1 MTETN
6 NSNAEENGVRDMK
19 VPKGESADSH
29 CTNPALQSKSVS
41 STQQYTKK
49 ALRQA
54 LRQHHKRRNG
64 MSMMVNK
71 AVPRVVLTP
80 LKVSDDQPDSPA
92 GSEAQNGIEDR
103 EDSEKGM
110 KQNNRSHTGKQISQ
124 HLKKLKKSG
133 LGYLKWTKAEDID
146 IETPGS
152 ILVNTNLRALI
163 NKHTFASLPQHFQ
176 QYLLLLLPDVDRQMG
191 SDGVARPCNSAL
203 NNEFFAYAAQG
214 WKQRLAEGEFTPEMQ
229 LRIRQEMEKE
239 RKTEIWKEKYY
250 ETYYGQ
256 KSGVTE
262 KDSQSCMPDCDED
275 QENINTEV
283 PAFIH
288 TAVSAE
294 KIELK
299 LSDSTCVCEDKDIS
313 SVFNRDVA
321 SKPLSVLPTEDIV
334 LSGFPEVSEEA
345 VIQEEIAEEVEPN
358 SCTYIDYPD
367 PQIHDPSEHVSTDS
381 VKESPTI
388 TLPLKDK
395 TALQQQ
401 PSLETPAQ
409 PSTEVIKAVS
419 DETETSA
426 TSLLLLPSASE
437 TETDEMSPQTEE
449 DAAFDKVAC
458 IRTGHSTLVETNC
471 LSLSNETKVEKDLH
485 DTGEPDLKHA
495 CDNEDTTMSEI
506 LESEAQVTSQAVD
519 NALSCEP
526 NVLPLTS
533 FKTHL
538 EENAELDA
546 TIGADIL
553 TPHKPKDSTSYDNKV
568 VPPQLT
574 SDNSEDTDIE
584 CLNPDT
590 EVVSVPNPGN
600 EGHGEETPTF
610 QQPDEEFDETE
621 SENTP
626 DESLSPFST
635 PNATCASP
643 LANDAVHLD
652 IHCNGKVDCSDSVS
666 EHPSDE
672 LDSEASQNLDDIC
685 KPVPQATD
693 PKPEQSLPDTVL
705 TKPVIETRLQ
715 EELHA
720 ENTQLKEN
728 TKRTESTTIAYT
740 MDESLPEINVSKPIS
755 YDQVADKTV
764 KISPSLDMLKVKLHK
779 SYPGRQPPSTQE
791 MCHRKPGEVIRP
803 LLLDCTDSTDTENPK
818 RKPGELTSGTC
829 KEKRARIECSESGL
843 TSSPAGG
850 REEAPKEE
858 VLKEE
863 APKEEPRVPPLKIQL
878 SKVGLPFIIKT
889 QSVSK
894 PEAKL
899 SSPGRN
905 LGARTL
911 ADIKAR
917 AHQARAQREAAAAA
931 AIAAAA
937 HITAGEGGPPAD
949 GCKTRTLAHIKEQTK
964 VKLFPKHH
972 ARPQVHHHAKSTKQH
987 NEDHH
992 SSELPF
998 NMTRDC
1004 AAGVIIA
1011 NPNRRSPSDC
1021 LTLVQLPSTNLKPSE
1036 NKTAIPPSVVSIS
1049 VPNSVRCFP
1058 VHQTLNSVSQV
1069 RMTNTEDPRAKE
1081 SAVCNSQVP
1090 VSTRLCSIPPS
1101 SSVLVSVCSSSLQ
1114 SSVLKVSPSGA
1125 KTSILSSSQRAVLPK
1140 YNHEL
1145 PSVIPESSVCPS
1157 TNTQPCSSLGN
1168 ENQSHMGQIRTSS
1181 TCAAVARPTSN
1192 GFHCYVPESSMSH
1205 AHEKPKINYQDHHAY
1220 QENGDKLQR
1229 FQVMA
1234 HKDKSVNQKE
1244 IMTTEV
1250 IKACATQ
1257 KDIFKCKELPPE
1269 DSVTNKAIPCKVI
1282 VDHSSATYQ
1291 NSPTMPVTQHNPP
1304 IKGVKTETV
1313 LRLQES
1319 IMSRA
1324 ESFRQRTEQNGTF
1337 SAASRG
1343 NSKTVHGTYGVLQNI
1358 PLSQQVSH
1366 RESDPEGGAANLI
1379 YSSLLYK
1386 HAEKTLAIDRDIESK
1401 IWPKETKNMNT
1412 VVIQKT
1418 HQECNLKLD
1427 IRESK
1432 DETTPRVFPNRGI
1445 SKAEVHNSDTG
1456 DFKEPLNPRQHLV
1469 PRHLDDRQPRS
1480 ITSNK
1485 CSLAAENYRVVSAG
1499 SGSSCRQSSVE
1510 ASNPLVTQLLQGNLP
1525 LEKVL
1530 PQPRL
1535 GGRLEIHRLP
1545 SPFHTNSLRK
1555 PMVSER
1561 TAMEQAQ
1568 SCLSHKGAVHSLAM
1582 VGQSLLQQRDV
1593 IASNKVT
1600 TALAEMDLF
1609 KPDPGNSTMDGD
1621 NRNSSCSFGAH
1632 LNALDM
1638 GQKIVQEWGGR
1649 NVRQRCITPS
1659 LEIIESKRPL
1669 FTCSLQKRVSGLNK
1683 NSSFSSESDTSQR
1696 PFYPP
1701 PTADRD
1707 SSLLS
1712 APVQAC
1718 KTSPFVCAIPNKL
1731 VLNRNQGQNGP
1742 ESMTTD
1748 QFKKGAYP
1756 TNLRNM
1762 QADYFE
1768 TVSRN
1773 KPLAHSTNALP
1784 KIQSDQRQAAGVME
1798 TNRNLNWL
1806 TSGSVCSRIKVEPIS
1821 FDDNLSNSCE
1831 INSKQASYEQN
1842 DWTKTSTVPPFVA
1855 PEQQKVFTQQSPHLD
1870 PHQQVYSNYSSIHF
1884 SNGKLNRTASV
1895 IEKSVGNPR
1904 LQATPVSSHKFAN
1917 RNSVDELQLK
1927 CSCRLKA
1934 MIVCKGCGAFCHD
1947 DCIGPSELCV
1957 ACLVVR

>member
-1 MTETN
+1 
-6 NSNAEENGVRDMK
+6 MK
-19 VPKGESADSH
+19 DKRRKKDRTWAD
-29 CTNPALQSKSVS
+29 AARL
-41 STQQYTKK
+41 
-49 ALRQA
+49 A

-103 EDSEKGM
+103 ENSEKGM

-191 SDGVARPCNSAL
+191 SDGVARLCNSAL

-256 KSGVTE
+256 KSGLTE
-262 KDSQSCMPDCDED
+262 KDSQSCVPDCDED
-275 QENINTEV
+275 QGNTDAEV
-283 PAFIH
+283 PAFMQ
-288 TAVSAE
+288 TAVAAE

-299 LSDSTCVCEDKDIS
+299 LSDSACVCEDKDIPS
-313 SVFNRDVA
+313 GFNMDVA
-321 SKPLSVLPTEDIV
+321 SKPLSVLPTVDIV
-334 LSGFPEVSEEA
+334 LSGFPEISEEA

-367 PQIHDPSEHVSTDS
+367 PQIHDPSEHVSADS
-381 VKESPTI
+381 VKESQTI
-388 TLPLKDK
+388 TLPLNNV
-395 TALQQQ
+395 TALLQQ
-401 PSLETPAQ
+401 PSLE
-409 PSTEVIKAVS
+409 PSAEIIKAMGN
-419 DETETSA
+419 DPETSA
-426 TSLLLLPSASE
+426 ASLLSLPSTSE

-449 DAAFDKVAC
+449 DATFDKVGS
-458 IRTGHSTLVETNC
+458 IRTGHSALVETNC
-471 LSLSNETKVEKDLH
+471 LSLSSETKVEKDLH
-485 DTGEPDLKHA
+485 NTGEPDLKHA

-506 LESEAQVTSQAVD
+506 VESEAQVTSQAAD
-519 NALSCEP
+519 NVLSSEP

-533 FKTHL
+533 FTTHL
-538 EENAELDA
+538 EEDAELDA
-546 TIGADIL
+546 TTGADIL
-553 TPHKPKDSTSYDNKV
+553 APHKPKDSTSYDNKV
-568 VPPQLT
+568 LQSQLT

-590 EVVSVPNPGN
+590 EVVSVPDPVN
-600 EGHGEETPTF
+600 EGHGEETPIF
-610 QQPDEEFDETE
+610 QQPDEELDETE
-621 SENTP
+621 SENTQ

-635 PNATCASP
+635 SNATSASP

-652 IHCNGKVDCSDSVS
+652 IHCNGKADCSDSVS

-685 KPVPQATD
+685 EPVPQAKD
-693 PKPEQSLPDTVL
+693 PKQEQSLPDTVL
-705 TKPVIETRLQ
+705 TKPVNETRSQ

-720 ENTQLKEN
+720 ENTQLTEN
-728 TKRTESTTIAYT
+728 TKRTENTTIAYT
-740 MDESLPEINVSKPIS
+740 MNKSLPEINVSKPIS

-764 KISPSLDMLKVKLHK
+764 KISPSLDIVKVKLHK
-779 SYPGRQPPSTQE
+779 SYPGKQAPSTQE
-791 MCHRKPGEVIRP
+791 MFHRKPGELSKP
-803 LLLDCTDSTDTENPK
+803 LLLDCTDSTDTENSK

-829 KEKRARIECSESGL
+829 KEKRARIECSESSH
-843 TSSPAGG
+843 TSSPAGS
-850 REEAPKEE
+850 R
-858 VLKEE
+858 EE

-931 AIAAAA
+931 AVAAAA
-937 HITAGEGGPPAD
+937 HITASEGGPPAD
-949 GCKTRTLAHIKEQTK
+949 GCKTRTLAHVKEQTK

-972 ARPQVHHHAKSTKQH
+972 ARPQVHHHPKGTKQY
-987 NEDHH
+987 NAKEDHH
-992 SSELPF
+992 CLELPF
-998 NMTRDC
+998 NVTRDC

-1011 NPNRRSPSDC
+1011 NPNRRSPSEC

-1036 NKTAIPPSVVSIS
+1036 SQTAIPASVVSVS

-1058 VHQTLNSVSQV
+1058 VHQNLSSVSQA
-1069 RMTNTEDPRAKE
+1069 RMTNTEDSRAKE

-1090 VSTRLCSIPPS
+1090 VSTRLCSIPPGP
-1101 SSVLVSVCSSSLQ
+1101 SVLVSVCSSSLQ
-1114 SSVLKVSPSGA
+1114 SSVLKVSPSSA

-1145 PSVIPESSVCPS
+1145 PSVIPQSSVCPS

-1168 ENQSHMGQIRTSS
+1168 GNQSHMGQIRTSS
-1181 TCAAVARPTSN
+1181 TCATVARPTSN
-1192 GFHCYVPESSMSH
+1192 GFHCYVPESIMSH
-1205 AHEKPKINYQDHHAY
+1205 VHEKPKINYQDHHAY

-1229 FQVMA
+1229 FQVTA

-1244 IMTTEV
+1244 VITTEV
-1250 IKACATQ
+1250 IKTSATQ

-1269 DSVTNKAIPCKVI
+1269 DSVSNKAIPCKVI
-1282 VDHSSATYQ
+1282 VDHTSATYQ
-1291 NSPTMPVTQHNPP
+1291 NSPSIPVTQHNPP

-1343 NSKTVHGTYGVLQNI
+1343 NHKTVHGTYGVLQNI

-1386 HAEKTLAIDRDIESK
+1386 HAEKTLAIDQDIESK
-1401 IWPKETKNMNT
+1401 TWPKGNKNMST
-1412 VVIQKT
+1412 LVIQKT
-1418 HQECNLKLD
+1418 HQECNLKLY

-1432 DETTPRVFPNRGI
+1432 DETTPHVFPKCGI
-1445 SKAEVHNSDTG
+1445 SKAEVRNSDTG
-1456 DFKEPLNPRQHLV
+1456 DFKEPWNPRQHLA
-1469 PRHLDDRQPRS
+1469 PRHPDDRQ
-1480 ITSNK
+1480 

-1499 SGSSCRQSSVE
+1499 SASSCRQSSVE

-1535 GGRLEIHRLP
+1535 GGQLEIHRLP

-1561 TAMEQAQ
+1561 TAMENAQ
-1568 SCLSHKGAVHSLAM
+1568 SCLSHKGGVHSLAM
-1582 VGQSLLQQRDV
+1582 VGQSLLQQRDGN
-1593 IASNKVT
+1593 AGNKVT
-1600 TALAEMDLF
+1600 TALAELDLF
-1609 KPDPGNSTMDGD
+1609 KPDPGKSTVDGD

-1632 LNALDM
+1632 LHALDV
-1638 GQKIVQEWGGR
+1638 GQKIAQEWGGR
-1649 NVRQRCITPS
+1649 NVRQRSITPS
-1659 LEIIESKRPL
+1659 LEIKESKRPL

-1683 NSSFSSESDTSQR
+1683 NGSFSSESDTSQR

-1701 PTADRD
+1701 TTAGRD

-1718 KTSPFVCAIPNKL
+1718 KTSPFVCADPNKL

-1756 TNLRNM
+1756 TSLRNM

-1768 TVSRN
+1768 TVSQN

-1806 TSGSVCSRIKVEPIS
+1806 TSGSVCNRIKVEPIS
-1821 FDDNLSNSCE
+1821 FDENLNNSCE
-1831 INSKQASYEQN
+1831 INSKQACYEQN
-1842 DWTKTSTVPPFVA
+1842 DWTKNSKVPPFVA
-1855 PEQQKVFTQQSPHLD
+1855 PEQQKVFTQQSPRLD
-1870 PHQQVYSNYSSIHF
+1870 PHQQAYSNYSSIHF

-1895 IEKSVGNPR
+1895 IERSVGNPR

-1917 RNSVDELQLK
+1917 QNSVDELQLK
-1927 CSCRLKA
+1927 CSCKLKA